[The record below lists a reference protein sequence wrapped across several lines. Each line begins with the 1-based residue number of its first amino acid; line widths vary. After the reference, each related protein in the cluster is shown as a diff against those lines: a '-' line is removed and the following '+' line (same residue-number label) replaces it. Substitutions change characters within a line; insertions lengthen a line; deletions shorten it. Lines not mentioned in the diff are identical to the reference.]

1 MTDEPKNLPE
11 VNIGLVGHIDHG
23 KTSLTERL
31 SGVWTDRHSEEL
43 KRGITIRL
51 GYADC
56 SFYKC
61 PKCKDPA
68 CYSVSKKCPTCKSET
83 KLERIVSFVDA
94 PGHET
99 LMATMLTGTAIMD
112 GAILVIAA
120 NEECPQPQT
129 KEHLMALDIVGVKNI
144 LIVQNKIDLVKPAK
158 ALENF
163 KQIKAFVKG
172 TVAEKAPIVPIS
184 AQHGTNIDLLI
195 KTIQD
200 SIPSPVKK
208 PGEDSVMYLAR
219 SFDTNKPGSDPLK
232 IRGGILGGALV
243 SGELKDGDVVEIG
256 PMLDGS
262 TIKTKIRSITCGG
275 SKIKKVGRGGTFGLE
290 TGLDPALTKSDG
302 LSGKVLGIPGKMPP
316 IQKELAMEIHL
327 LERVVGSKEDLI
339 IKPLQNQESL
349 MLNVGT
355 STTVGV
361 VSVGKKQSYTF
372 ALKLPV
378 CTRPG
383 DRVTIAR
390 RFGTRWRLIGY
401 GVVQ

>member
-1 MTDEPKNLPE
+1 MTEDKCQLPE

-56 SFYKC
+56 KFYKC
-61 PKCKDPA
+61 PKCKEPD
-68 CYSVSKKCPTCKSET
+68 CYSVKKECPKCKAKTE
-83 KLERIVSFVDA
+83 LARVVSFVDA

-99 LMATMLTGTAIMD
+99 LMATMLTGAAIMD

-144 LIVQNKIDLVKPAK
+144 IIVQNKIDLIKPEK
-158 ALENF
+158 ALENYN
-163 KQIKAFVKG
+163 QIKEFVKG
-172 TVAEKAPIVPIS
+172 TVAEKAPIIPVS
-184 AQHGTNIDLLI
+184 AQHGTNIDVLI
-195 KTIQD
+195 KTIEEK
-200 SIPSPVKK
+200 IPSPGVK
-208 PGEDSVMYLAR
+208 PGEEPIMYLAR
-219 SFDTNKPGSDPLK
+219 SFDINKPGSDPTVIK
-232 IRGGILGGALV
+232 GGVLGGALV
-243 SGELKDGDVVEIG
+243 SGELKEGELVEIG
-256 PMLDGS
+256 PMSDGG
-262 TIKTKIRSITCGG
+262 TIKTKIRGITCGG

-290 TGLDPALTKSDG
+290 TGLDPALTKADG

-316 IQKELAMEIHL
+316 IKKDIAMEIHL
-327 LERVVGSKEDLI
+327 LERVVGSKDELE
-339 IKPLQNQESL
+339 IKPLINQEPL
-349 MLNVGT
+349 MLNTGT
-355 STTVGV
+355 ATTVGV

-372 ALKLPV
+372 KLKLPV
-378 CTRPG
+378 CARVG

-401 GVVQ
+401 GVIQ

>member
-1 MTDEPKNLPE
+1 MSDSQPNLPE

-23 KTSLTERL
+23 KTTLTERL

-56 SFYKC
+56 TFYKC
-61 PKCKDPA
+61 PKCKDPE
-68 CYSVSKKCPTCKSET
+68 CYSVSKKCPKCNSET
-83 KLERIVSFVDA
+83 EIKRVVSFVDA

-99 LMATMLTGTAIMD
+99 LMATMLTGAAIMD
-112 GAILVIAA
+112 GAVLVIAA

-144 LIVQNKIDLVKPAK
+144 VIVQNKIDLAKPGK
-158 ALENF
+158 AIKNF
-163 KQIKAFVKG
+163 KQIKEFVKG
-172 TVAEKAPIVPIS
+172 TVAEKAPIIPIS

-195 KTIQD
+195 KTIEVT
-200 SIPSPVKK
+200 IPSPEKK
-208 PGEDSVMYLAR
+208 PGEDPIMYIAR
-219 SFDTNKPGSDPLK
+219 SFDINKPGSDPTK
-232 IRGGILGGALV
+232 ITGGILGGALV
-243 SGELKDGDVVEIG
+243 SGELKEEEVVEIG
-256 PMLDGS
+256 PMTDGG
-262 TIKTKIRSITCGG
+262 TIKAKIRSITCGG
-275 SKIKKVGRGGTFGLE
+275 TKIKKVGRGGTFGLE

-316 IQKELAMEIHL
+316 IRKELAMEIHL
-327 LERVVGSKEDLI
+327 LERVIGSKEELEV
-339 IKPLQNQESL
+339 KPLQNQEAL

-355 STTVGV
+355 STTVGI

-372 ALKLPV
+372 KLKLPV

-383 DRVTIAR
+383 DRVTLAR